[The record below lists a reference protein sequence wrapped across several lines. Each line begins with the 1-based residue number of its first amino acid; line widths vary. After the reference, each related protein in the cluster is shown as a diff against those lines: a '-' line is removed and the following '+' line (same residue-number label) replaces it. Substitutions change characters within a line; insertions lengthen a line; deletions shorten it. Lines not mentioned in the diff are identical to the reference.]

1 MTEILV
7 CNGVKK
13 SFDGK
18 TEVLKGVDLVVRKG
32 DFISIL
38 GASGSGKS
46 TLLTILGG
54 MDAPTEGKVMF
65 EGKVLSELKEKELAK
80 LRRTKVGFVFQFF
93 NLAPYLT
100 VEENIFLPLVL
111 DGKNPTKYREKF
123 TFLTDYL
130 KITPLIKKM
139 PSELSGGEQQ
149 RTAIARALIYEPD
162 IIFLDEPTGNL
173 DSGSA
178 EDIMKLLQSINK
190 DTSTTILQV
199 THSEQNALCGNRLIR
214 IKDGLIVSEEIIKE
228 TADLFEGENENSS
241 ETAGSDIEEAEKS
254 EADVSDD
261 AVAEKETS
269 SDTQESDKKEEEVS
283 SEPGEESVPTQEIP
297 EEKE

>member
-7 CNGVKK
+7 CKGIKK

-18 TEVLKGVDLVVRKG
+18 TEVLKGVDLVVNKG

-54 MDAPTEGKVMF
+54 MDTPTDGEVLF
-65 EGKVLSELKEKELAK
+65 EGKSLSALKEKQLAA

-100 VEENIFLPLVL
+100 VEENIFLPLAL
-111 DGKNPTKYREKF
+111 DGKNPSKYREKF
-123 TFLTDYL
+123 KFLTDYL
-130 KITPLIKKM
+130 KITPLVKKM

-199 THSEQNALCGNRLIR
+199 THSEHNALCGNRLIR
-214 IKDGLIVSEEIIKE
+214 IKDGLIISEEDIGELPLTDGKE
-228 TADLFEGENENSS
+228 GAETESSDNVPHEGETTGHISDES
-241 ETAGSDIEEAEKS
+241 ET
-254 EADVSDD
+254 DVS
-261 AVAEKETS
+261 AEKEEKPEEQKS
-269 SDTQESDKKEEEVS
+269 EEVG
-283 SEPGEESVPTQEIP
+283 SEEGISDAD
-297 EEKE
+297 

>member
-1 MTEILV
+1 MKEILV
-7 CNGVKK
+7 CKGIKK

-18 TEVLKGVDLVVRKG
+18 TEVLKGVDLVVNKG

-54 MDAPTEGKVMF
+54 MDVPTEGEVLF
-65 EGKVLSELKEKELAK
+65 EGKSLSALKEKQLAS

-100 VEENIFLPLVL
+100 VEENIYLPLVL
-111 DGKNPTKYREKF
+111 DGKNPSKYREKF
-123 TFLTDYL
+123 KFLTDYL
-130 KITPLIKKM
+130 KITPLVKKM

-178 EDIMKLLQSINK
+178 EDIMKLLQRINK

-199 THSEQNALCGNRLIR
+199 THSEHNALCGNRLIR
-214 IKDGLIVSEEIIKE
+214 IKDGLVISEEVIAEASSTDGRSGAEEESFHDVPTEIREKE
-228 TADLFEGENENSS
+228 DPSEATGTDFAAEISERENETEN
-241 ETAGSDIEEAEKS
+241 EDLPKGE
-254 EADVSDD
+254 
-261 AVAEKETS
+261 ETS
-269 SDTQESDKKEEEVS
+269 DAE
-283 SEPGEESVPTQEIP
+283 
-297 EEKE
+297 